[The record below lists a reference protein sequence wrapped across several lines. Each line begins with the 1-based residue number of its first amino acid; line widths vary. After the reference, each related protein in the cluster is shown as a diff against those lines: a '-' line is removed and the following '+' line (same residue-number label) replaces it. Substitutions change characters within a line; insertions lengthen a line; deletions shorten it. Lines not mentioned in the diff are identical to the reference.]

1 METKENLKDYQLGNI
16 KDFDFQKILDILKNI
31 HQQLYSDS
39 ISQEDITKSYINS
52 LFTPLLSYSIEYLN
66 ENKEKPGQI
75 GKAFLNN
82 IEIIYLVLNKQIY
95 DLFFQRKK
103 GKVFEGKNV
112 INYERNY
119 KEDNY
124 PIYYMEEEK
133 ELDAKLLEDIVLLG
147 EKKKEDNESIEEI
160 FNFKKKEII
169 SSFRLGYS
177 MQERILNTLISNSD
191 NNKIFELP
199 NVVFYK
205 NNKYNKLLNE
215 VDRII
220 TVEKDTKIKNFF
232 VFSKTIFKQNTEPNP
247 IQISEGEALFLPKNS
262 CNFIEV
268 KTSMKY
274 LLNENKKIK
283 YGNFKIKTPSEKSSI
298 HRSKNNEN
306 DNENK
311 MLRNIEIFSEVFK
324 NFGQY
329 YNVIN
334 LIIIIDSCF
343 QKNYIKL
350 AEEFAKTIPKK
361 MPDFNLIFAHIEP
374 DITYECDINNYQK
387 INELKEVVDKKSDEI
402 KTLQKDSKNKEKEI
416 TQLKKDSID
425 KEKEISQL
433 KASFFKII
441 DSMKKELSELSNEK
455 RKKKLKKGIRKCRYD
470 IYSEQIIK
478 DNMEQIKENKL
489 NYVIGNYYNDSFQ
502 TLEKCNISN
511 KEINILIDFKT
522 FIRLPYSKEN
532 KDFILDIES
541 KHKKNLKELSKLV
554 VKKIILLVDFV
565 FILNIN
571 EIMSIYFKDKEM
583 IIEPISEESYT
594 LFLLTLKNKP
604 NAENKFSLI
613 FKGNVLD
620 NNKINLEEISSLS
633 NFIDYFYE
641 LNESKG
647 KNNLEY
653 FPLYNPLTNKN
664 TCFLSI
670 REMKVKNEDIVI
682 MVCTSLFDYE
692 NLSLVAVENCFKY
705 LIIIFC
711 MDEFNCDDNFCNNI
725 SQFYFNKNPDLI
737 IGLKENKKVI
747 FENELKCLRF
757 FNNNEKSDVA
767 IIDKTKSRVQ
777 FKFKLDN
784 MTNKDGIN
792 YTINQNNI
800 IDKKIEII
808 FKEINMH
815 HESNDILI
823 EEPFNIIFEYL
834 NKKYNKSNFVLLNG
848 NKDEN
853 ILNIQKKISTIKINA
868 VNQYLLQYL
877 NNEKDSKFDLIV
889 SANNLYCE
897 NEESVKHKFLKKD
910 NLTNIKIH
918 LKEEGIFCFFLFLNN
933 IYNQEKIMKKL
944 EIVFKEND
952 IFIFNHKLDYVIIC
966 KNN

>member
-311 MLRNIEIFSEVFK
+311 MFK
-324 NFGQY
+324 
-329 YNVIN
+329 
-334 LIIIIDSCF
+334 
-343 QKNYIKL
+343 K
-350 AEEFAKTIPKK
+350 
-361 MPDFNLIFAHIEP
+361 
-374 DITYECDINNYQK
+374 
-387 INELKEVVDKKSDEI
+387 
-402 KTLQKDSKNKEKEI
+402 
-416 TQLKKDSID
+416 
-425 KEKEISQL
+425 
-433 KASFFKII
+433 
-441 DSMKKELSELSNEK
+441 
-455 RKKKLKKGIRKCRYD
+455 
-470 IYSEQIIK
+470 
-478 DNMEQIKENKL
+478 
-489 NYVIGNYYNDSFQ
+489 
-502 TLEKCNISN
+502 
-511 KEINILIDFKT
+511 
-522 FIRLPYSKEN
+522 
-532 KDFILDIES
+532 
-541 KHKKNLKELSKLV
+541 
-554 VKKIILLVDFV
+554 
-565 FILNIN
+565 
-571 EIMSIYFKDKEM
+571 
-583 IIEPISEESYT
+583 
-594 LFLLTLKNKP
+594 
-604 NAENKFSLI
+604 
-613 FKGNVLD
+613 
-620 NNKINLEEISSLS
+620 
-633 NFIDYFYE
+633 
-641 LNESKG
+641 
-647 KNNLEY
+647 
-653 FPLYNPLTNKN
+653 
-664 TCFLSI
+664 
-670 REMKVKNEDIVI
+670 
-682 MVCTSLFDYE
+682 
-692 NLSLVAVENCFKY
+692 
-705 LIIIFC
+705 
-711 MDEFNCDDNFCNNI
+711 
-725 SQFYFNKNPDLI
+725 
-737 IGLKENKKVI
+737 
-747 FENELKCLRF
+747 
-757 FNNNEKSDVA
+757 
-767 IIDKTKSRVQ
+767 
-777 FKFKLDN
+777 
-784 MTNKDGIN
+784 
-792 YTINQNNI
+792 
-800 IDKKIEII
+800 
-808 FKEINMH
+808 
-815 HESNDILI
+815 
-823 EEPFNIIFEYL
+823 
-834 NKKYNKSNFVLLNG
+834 
-848 NKDEN
+848 
-853 ILNIQKKISTIKINA
+853 
-868 VNQYLLQYL
+868 
-877 NNEKDSKFDLIV
+877 
-889 SANNLYCE
+889 
-897 NEESVKHKFLKKD
+897 
-910 NLTNIKIH
+910 
-918 LKEEGIFCFFLFLNN
+918 
-933 IYNQEKIMKKL
+933 
-944 EIVFKEND
+944 
-952 IFIFNHKLDYVIIC
+952 
-966 KNN
+966 